1 MTPIQHPIAKMSAI
15 DDFSSSDENENPL
28 LSLNKK
34 STNKIVAAFKQT
46 ESESEGIEED
56 EEEEEEE
63 KANDDEEDIA
73 SEGHDT
79 GLREEFDNQKKEITH
94 TDDSKSNSPSQELD
108 PISEQQVYVKSKEA
122 TAEEKLKKLE
132 KLKNFKSKQKSKYKP
147 GIVYISKLPPYMK
160 PAKLRQIFTR
170 FGEID
175 RIYMKKE
182 SEQKRKS
189 RLKQGG
195 NKKDMYEEGW
205 VEFIKKGDAKLC
217 CATLNGNIIG
227 GKKNSFYYDDILNLK
242 YLSGFKWTDLTE
254 QMAKESEQRQ
264 SKLELEISQAN
275 KLNEMY
281 IKNVEKSKM
290 FSNIEKASNGK
301 KRKSPHEDNN
311 YTISQRKTYTKRA
324 NDKKFVKED
333 KSNDLNSVLGSI

>member
-1 MTPIQHPIAKMSAI
+1 MNNI
-15 DDFSSSDENENPL
+15 DDFSSSDDESNGNPL

-34 STNKIVAAFKQT
+34 SNNKSVIKTHQSD
-46 ESESEGIEED
+46 SEDEAIGEENQQKK
-56 EEEEEEE
+56 EEEED
-63 KANDDEEDIA
+63 DDEEKI
-73 SEGHDT
+73 EKN
-79 GLREEFDNQKKEITH
+79 EEQQLDEE
-94 TDDSKSNSPSQELD
+94 PLD
-108 PISEQQVYVKSKEA
+108 PIAEQQVYIKSKEA
-122 TAEEKLKKLE
+122 TEEEKLRKLE
-132 KLKNFKSKQKSKYKP
+132 KLKAFKNKKKSKYKP

-160 PAKLRQIFTR
+160 PAKLRQIFSR

-227 GKKNSFYYDDILNLK
+227 GKKTSFYYDDIMNLK

-281 IKNVEKSKM
+281 IKNVENSKM
-290 FSNIEKASNGK
+290 VSNIQKKSNGK
-301 KRKSPHEDNN
+301 KRKAEDDDNN
-311 YTISQRKTYTKRA
+311 GYAISQRKTYTRRA
-324 NDKKFVKED
+324 NDNKSVKEG
-333 KSNDLNSVLGSI
+333 KSNDLSSVLGSI

>member
-1 MTPIQHPIAKMSAI
+1 MNHI
-15 DDFSSSDENENPL
+15 DDFSSDDEKENPL
-28 LSLNKK
+28 LSFNKK
-34 STNKIVAAFKQT
+34 SLNKNVHIDQEA
-46 ESESEGIEED
+46 ESEDEAIDVEQDED
-56 EEEEEEE
+56 EEELE
-63 KANDDEEDIA
+63 KEFNDENKINDSGD
-73 SEGHDT
+73 S
-79 GLREEFDNQKKEITH
+79 DNEKNEI
-94 TDDSKSNSPSQELD
+94 LD

-122 TAEEKLKKLE
+122 TEDEKLKKLE
-132 KLKNFKSKQKSKYKP
+132 KLKAFKNKKKSKYKP

-160 PAKLRQIFTR
+160 PAKLRQIFSR

-217 CATLNGNIIG
+217 CATLNANILG
-227 GKKNSFYYDDILNLK
+227 GKKTSFYYDDIMNLK

-254 QMAKESEQRQ
+254 QMAKEGEQRQ
-264 SKLELEISQAN
+264 SKLELEITQAN

-281 IKNVEKSKM
+281 IKNVEMSKM
-290 FSNIEKASNGK
+290 VSNIQKNNNGK
-301 KRKSPHEDNN
+301 KRKAEDDNEE
-311 YTISQRKTYTKRA
+311 YKISQRKTYSNRA
-324 NDKKFVKED
+324 SDKKSTKEN
-333 KSNDLNSVLGSI
+333 KSNDLSSVLGSI

>member
-1 MTPIQHPIAKMSAI
+1 MNNI
-15 DDFSSSDENENPL
+15 DDFFSSDDEGNGNPL

-34 STNKIVAAFKQT
+34 SNNKSIVKTHQSDSEDEAIGEDKQ
-46 ESESEGIEED
+46 

-63 KANDDEEDIA
+63 EEDDDDN
-73 SEGHDT
+73 EDVEKVEKN
-79 GLREEFDNQKKEITH
+79 EEEQLVEE
-94 TDDSKSNSPSQELD
+94 PLD
-108 PISEQQVYVKSKEA
+108 PISEQQVYIKSKEA
-122 TAEEKLKKLE
+122 TEQEKLKKLE
-132 KLKNFKSKQKSKYKP
+132 KLKAFKNKKKSKYKP

-160 PAKLRQIFTR
+160 PAKLRQIFSR

-227 GKKNSFYYDDILNLK
+227 GKKTSFYYDDIMNLK

-281 IKNVEKSKM
+281 IKNVENSKM
-290 FSNIEKASNGK
+290 VSNIQKKSNGK
-301 KRKSPHEDNN
+301 KRKAEEDDGNKG
-311 YTISQRKTYTKRA
+311 YAISQRKTYTRRA
-324 NDKKFVKED
+324 NDNKSVKEA
-333 KSNDLNSVLGSI
+333 KSNDLSSVLGSI

>member
-1 MTPIQHPIAKMSAI
+1 MNNI
-15 DDFSSSDENENPL
+15 DDFSSSDDEGNGNPL

-34 STNKIVAAFKQT
+34 SNNKSIVKTHQSD
-46 ESESEGIEED
+46 SEDEAIEEELV
-56 EEEEEEE
+56 EE
-63 KANDDEEDIA
+63 
-73 SEGHDT
+73 
-79 GLREEFDNQKKEITH
+79 
-94 TDDSKSNSPSQELD
+94 PLD
-108 PISEQQVYVKSKEA
+108 PISEQQVYIKSKEA
-122 TAEEKLKKLE
+122 TEQEKLKKLE
-132 KLKNFKSKQKSKYKP
+132 KLKAFKNKKKSKYKP

-160 PAKLRQIFTR
+160 PAKLRQIFSR

-227 GKKNSFYYDDILNLK
+227 GKKTSFYYDDIMNLK

-281 IKNVEKSKM
+281 IKNVENSKM
-290 FSNIEKASNGK
+290 VSNIQKKSNGK
-301 KRKSPHEDNN
+301 KRKAEDDDNKG
-311 YTISQRKTYTKRA
+311 YAISQRKTYTRRA
-324 NDKKFVKED
+324 NDNKSVKEG
-333 KSNDLNSVLGSI
+333 KSNDLSSVLGSI

>member
-1 MTPIQHPIAKMSAI
+1 MSAI
-15 DDFSSSDENENPL
+15 DDFSSSDENDNPL

-34 STNKIVAAFKQT
+34 FTNKIVNTFKQN
-46 ESESEGIEED
+46 ESESEGIEDD
-56 EEEEEEE
+56 EEEEENDIEEE
-63 KANDDEEDIA
+63 KEATTEYHHIELGD
-73 SEGHDT
+73 
-79 GLREEFDNQKKEITH
+79 EFDNLNKDSANK
-94 TDDSKSNSPSQELD
+94 DDSSTNSPGQELD
-108 PISEQQVYVKSKEA
+108 PISEQQIYVKSKEA
-122 TAEEKLKKLE
+122 TVEEKLKKLE

-301 KRKSPHEDNN
+301 KRKSTYDDNN

-333 KSNDLNSVLGSI
+333 KSNDLSSVLGSI